1 MILYLIWNDIKKKIP
16 AGSIIEITVA
26 VTLLSMVF
34 MFAIMIYL
42 NITKSSG
49 SINKLELSAQIKY
62 LETTTIQNKNYV
74 NEELRFTEYTIRKYV
89 GNYNDSDNLVH
100 LKIEGYSSSGQL
112 IMVYN
117 RVVYETLQ

>member
-1 MILYLIWNDIKKKIP
+1 MILRKKIP

-62 LETTTIQNKNYV
+62 LEKTTIQNKNYV